1 MIWDLLHMNPN
12 MNDMAI
18 QREVT
23 ERFAGKYAGMSFKE
37 WQHMIA
43 DYSKWVKLAIE
54 NENSGDNNNYQMAAE
69 PNE

>member
-1 MIWDLLHMNPN
+1 
-12 MNDMAI
+12 
-18 QREVT
+18 V
-23 ERFAGKYAGMSFKE
+23 RFAGKYAGMSLKE

-43 DYSKWVKLAIE
+43 DYSKWVRLAIE